1 MRRNLFF
8 CFVFMFFNVLRIYS
22 GIPGYLNAYS
32 GVGIGV
38 DNFTKD
44 LFFYERL
51 KYQFFS
57 GLGVNVSQNFA
68 VGGEFN
74 LDVKFLP
81 SYTPYTKEIMFM
93 LDDQSYLKHSI
104 GYFTAKDVSIS
115 IRMYGNYFFLT
126 YTPMFSL
133 NLFTGLKFS
142 YIGATI
148 NFRNSNDWAL
158 FDNFV
163 LGLDVGARINIDFI
177 FLEYT
182 VSPIFYNKTLLLNQM
197 HKITLGFI
205 FQFDVATR
213 NDSDI
218 LSIL

>member
-1 MRRNLFF
+1 MKRNLFF
-8 CFVFMFFNVLRIYS
+8 FFVFMFNTLRIYS
-22 GIPGYLNAYS
+22 GIPGYLNVYS
-32 GVGIGV
+32 GVGVGV
-38 DNFTKD
+38 DNFTRD

-57 GLGVNVSQNFA
+57 GLGINVSQNFA
-68 VGGEFN
+68 FGGEFN
-74 LDVKFLP
+74 LDIKFLP

-93 LDDQSYLKHSI
+93 LDDQAYLNHSLSY
-104 GYFTAKDVSIS
+104 FMVKDVSVS
-115 IRMYGNYFFLT
+115 MRMYGNYFFLP

-133 NLFTGLKFS
+133 IFFTGLKFS
-142 YIGATI
+142 YIGAEV
-148 NFRNSNDWAL
+148 NFRGSSNWKL
-158 FDNFV
+158 FNNIV
-163 LGLDVGARINIDFI
+163 LGLDIGARINVDFI

-182 VSPIFYNKTLLLNQM
+182 ISPIFYNKLLLLNQM

-213 NDSDI
+213 NDSDV